1 MPTIGAVG
9 VVGAAFITAFA
20 EAGEVQ
26 PTAFSTVKVYVVPAV
41 NPVIVVVVPVPVL
54 VAPPGETVTVHDP
67 EAGNPLKSTLPVATL
82 HVG

>member
-1 MPTIGAVG
+1 MPITG
-9 VVGAAFITAFA
+9 VVGVEGCVFNTAFA
-20 EAGEVQ
+20 EAEEVQ
-26 PTAFSTVKVYVVPAV
+26 PAAFSTVNVYVVPAV
-41 NPVIVVVVPVPVL
+41 NPVIVVVVPAPVL